1 MELPNYIKN
10 RYWKDFLPPGI
21 SLEIDIPDNVSL
33 RDVYENGA
41 KEYSDKIS
49 MVYAL
54 KRSFTFK
61 ELHDLT
67 NRFANALIKLG
78 IKKGD
83 IVAIWLPNSPHF
95 TIAYFATLSI
105 GAVVTAISPL
115 FVAREMKYQVIDSN
129 AKILIMIDRFFR
141 QYKKV
146 KDELPVE
153 KVILTNIEGKAP
165 KKAEEG
171 KIIHWNTLMDQNLDP
186 KPLPDIKINPKEDVA
201 CLQYTGGTT
210 GLPKG
215 AILTHY
221 NIYANMMQIKEIS
234 DYMKNEYIKGDLV
247 AISVLPWYHIY
258 GQTCE
263 LAVGP
268 ITGSKGLVF
277 PTFDV
282 KTILEAIQT
291 EKPNTMLGVTTM
303 FLNLLYFPDSKDVDF
318 TCLKYANVGA
328 GALPEE
334 LAREWKE
341 KTGFA
346 IGEGY
351 GLSEASPVVT
361 NSPPWAKK
369 KKYSCGHPI
378 ANTLVG
384 IVDEHNKFLDV
395 GDIGE
400 LVVAGPQVFK
410 GYHNRPQETENV
422 FFETEGLKP
431 GETLKWLKT
440 GDFARLDEE
449 GYIYLVDRV
458 KDLIKYKGHSV
469 YPREVEEILYEH
481 PAILECTVIGVPDP
495 EKGENIKA

>member
-171 KIIHWNTLMDQNLDP
+171 KIIHWNTLMDQNPDP

-210 GLPKG
+210 
-215 AILTHY
+215 
-221 NIYANMMQIKEIS
+221 
-234 DYMKNEYIKGDLV
+234 
-247 AISVLPWYHIY
+247 
-258 GQTCE
+258 
-263 LAVGP
+263 
-268 ITGSKGLVF
+268 
-277 PTFDV
+277 
-282 KTILEAIQT
+282 
-291 EKPNTMLGVTTM
+291 
-303 FLNLLYFPDSKDVDF
+303 
-318 TCLKYANVGA
+318 
-328 GALPEE
+328 
-334 LAREWKE
+334 
-341 KTGFA
+341 
-346 IGEGY
+346 
-351 GLSEASPVVT
+351 
-361 NSPPWAKK
+361 
-369 KKYSCGHPI
+369 
-378 ANTLVG
+378 
-384 IVDEHNKFLDV
+384 
-395 GDIGE
+395 
-400 LVVAGPQVFK
+400 
-410 GYHNRPQETENV
+410 
-422 FFETEGLKP
+422 
-431 GETLKWLKT
+431 
-440 GDFARLDEE
+440 
-449 GYIYLVDRV
+449 
-458 KDLIKYKGHSV
+458 
-469 YPREVEEILYEH
+469 
-481 PAILECTVIGVPDP
+481 
-495 EKGENIKA
+495 